1 MRLNKNLDKKLELAD
16 FKPYVVLK
24 REGTNGKGNTTLFI
38 NCLECGGHNKAE
50 ISQTADNE
58 ILYYC
63 HKCNASNGRNANEP
77 ATNFN
82 QLYKDILASNA
93 ITPNQP
99 QPKDNN
105 RQEHETTEKTF
116 KQAFKYYD
124 FDGHISFYKDKFVD
138 AEGHKSFY
146 YRHYDRQGNK
156 IKGLPAEH
164 VHLYNLNNLLKLQ
177 DKSILFL
184 VEGEKDVDSLQAVG
198 IPATSMKPVSRQPLT
213 AKETNFLNS
222 FGKIVMIP
230 DNDSIGADVA
240 TKFSLYINPAKL
252 FLLDIVDIWE
262 NCPTKA
268 DISDYLQLA
277 ETIEH
282 CSFLGYDC
290 LGHLLELKAKPYKEA
305 IEAKPQQKT
314 IEAENSQQ
322 KAIEAEPQQKAIEA
336 ENKQQNKNILPKYFT
351 YISQAE
357 VFTQKYRKDLIYTS
371 ATSWLKYE
379 HLTEGGGYW
388 RIKADKEALA
398 LYQEFTNLQI
408 QLADTEGIQDYIS
421 EVVFPNITDDKEL
434 DKATKAYF
442 RSMRAMQNASYK
454 VLAEAEAM
462 LLLDS
467 CLLDSDAYVLNTP
480 KGIID
485 LHTGDYLTQ
494 AQAKNHYCTHITAY
508 SPSMQGADIWQNFIN
523 DFTCNDADLAEYL
536 QELAGE
542 MVVGE
547 VKEEHLIIAYNQR
560 GRNGKST
567 FFNSLATA
575 LNTYAEH
582 LPSKLI
588 TRNGK
593 YSNKDIYAVEL
604 QGKRL
609 VLLKELGV
617 NERLAENEL
626 KDLFSTD
633 SIKGCRKFCDPVTF
647 KPSHTGVLYTN
658 NLPAIMSDDGGTKRR
673 LQVIPCNAYFP
684 KETAIEN
691 YADYMAEHAG
701 GYIIKWCIEGA
712 KKFIANNYKIKPP
725 KAVLDATADYIAEYD
740 RLLEFINECCYV
752 GEGAKILAGDLY
764 TRYGNWCMEQRT
776 TFRASITTLNRRDFK
791 SRMEEKGFILK
802 RVTKG
807 IEWQGIGLLDNEF

>member
-16 FKPYVVLK
+16 FKPYVVLR

-146 YRHYDRQGNK
+146 YRHYDQQGNK
-156 IKGLPAEH
+156 LNGLPANH
-164 VHLYNLNNLLKLQ
+164 AHLYNLNNLLKLQ
-177 DKSILFL
+177 DKSVLFL
-184 VEGEKDVDSLQAVG
+184 VEGEKDVDSLQAVD
-198 IPATSMKPVSRQPLT
+198 IPASSMKPVSSKSLS
-213 AKETNFLNS
+213 KEECEFLNS
-222 FGKIVMIP
+222 FDKIVMIP

-240 TKFSLYINPAKL
+240 AKFSVYINPAKL
-252 FLLDIVDIWE
+252 FLLDIVAIWE
-262 NCPTKA
+262 DCPTKA
-268 DISDYLQLA
+268 DISDYLQ
-277 ETIEH
+277 EDIVKEQ
-282 CSFLGYDC
+282 CSFLGYDY
-290 LGHLLELKAKPYKEA
+290 LMDLLEFRAKPYKEA
-305 IEAKPQQKT
+305 MMLIKSRYPK
-314 IEAENSQQ
+314 
-322 KAIEAEPQQKAIEA
+322 KEAEPQQKAIEA

-357 VFTQKYRKDLIYTS
+357 VFTQKYKNELMYAN

-398 LYQEFTNLQI
+398 LYQEFTGLQ
-408 QLADTEGIQDYIS
+408 TETAENEETQDFLTQEIFS
-421 EVVFPNITDDKEL
+421 DLTDKEL
-434 DKATKAYF
+434 EKAKKAYF

-542 MVVGE
+542 MLIGE
-547 VKEEHLIIAYNQR
+547 VKEEHLIIAYNQQ

-567 FFNSLATA
+567 YFNSLAKV
-575 LNTYAEH
+575 LNTYAGY
-582 LPSKLI
+582 LPSQLI
-588 TRNGK
+588 TRSGK
-593 YSNKDIYAVEL
+593 YTNMDIHVIEL
-604 QGKRL
+604 QGVRL

-617 NERLAENEL
+617 NERLAENAL

-633 SIKGCRKFCDPVTF
+633 SITGCRKFCDPVTF

-684 KETAIEN
+684 KGTAIEN

>member
-16 FKPYVVLK
+16 FRPYVTMYK
-24 REGTNGKGNTTLFI
+24 EEGKNGRGLDTLFI
-38 NCLECGGHNKAE
+38 HCLEDGCGRPKAE

-58 ILYYC
+58 ILYHCYRC
-63 HKCNASNGRNANEP
+63 SARNGNKAEIP
-77 ATNFN
+77 AYNFN
-82 QLYKDILASNA
+82 QLYKDILAGKA

-105 RQEHETTEKTF
+105 KHETKKTF

-124 FDGHISFYKDKFVD
+124 FDGNISFYKDKFVD
-138 AEGHKSFY
+138 AKGGKDFY
-146 YRHYDRQGNK
+146 CRHYDRQGNK
-156 IKGLPAEH
+156 INHLPAEH

-198 IPATSMKPVSRQPLT
+198 IPATSMKPVSNQPLT
-213 AKETNFLNS
+213 AKETNFLNN
-222 FGKIVMIP
+222 FCKIVMIP
-230 DNDSIGADVA
+230 DNDSPGFTIAIN
-240 TKFSLYINPAKL
+240 FSRYVDPAKL
-252 FLLDIVDIWE
+252 FLLDIVDIWPE
-262 NCPTKA
+262 CPITG

-277 ETIEH
+277 ETIEQ
-282 CSFLGYDC
+282 CSFLGYDT
-290 LGHLLELKAKPYKEA
+290 LMDLLELRAKPYNEAIKMLKSRYPKKEA
-305 IEAKPQQKT
+305 K
-314 IEAENSQQ
+314 
-322 KAIEAEPQQKAIEA
+322 PQQKAIEA
-336 ENKQQNKNILPKYFT
+336 ENSQQNKNILPKYFT
-351 YISQAE
+351 YIGQAE

-388 RIKADKEALA
+388 KIKADNEALS

-434 DKATKAYF
+434 DKATKAYL
-442 RSMRAMQNASYK
+442 RSMRAMQNVSRK

-462 LLLDS
+462 LSVDS

-523 DFTCNDADLAEYL
+523 DFTCNDADLAGYL

-542 MVVGE
+542 MLIGE
-547 VKEEHLIIAYNQR
+547 VKEEHLIIAYNEQ

-567 FFNSLATA
+567 YFNSLAKV
-575 LNTYAEH
+575 LNTYAGY

-588 TRNGK
+588 TRSGK
-593 YSNKDIYAVEL
+593 YNNMDVHVIEL
-604 QGKRL
+604 QGVRL

-617 NERLAENEL
+617 NERLAENAL

-633 SIKGCRKFCDPVTF
+633 SITGCRKFCDPVTF

-684 KETAIEN
+684 KESAIEN

-725 KAVLDATADYIAEYD
+725 KAVLDATAGYIAEYD
-740 RLLEFINECCYV
+740 RLAEFIADCCYV
-752 GEGAKILAGDLY
+752 DGNAKVLAGDLY
-764 TRYGNWCMEQRT
+764 ARYGNWCMEQRT
-776 TFRASITTLNRRDFK
+776 TFRASITTFNRKDFK
-791 SRMEEKGFILK
+791 SRMEEKGFTAK

-807 IEWQGIGLLDNEF
+807 IEWQGIGLSSEDF

>member
-1 MRLNKNLDKKLELAD
+1 M
-16 FKPYVVLK
+16 LK
-24 REGTNGKGNTTLFI
+24 
-38 NCLECGGHNKAE
+38 
-50 ISQTADNE
+50 
-58 ILYYC
+58 ILY
-63 HKCNASNGRNANEP
+63 
-77 ATNFN
+77 
-82 QLYKDILASNA
+82 
-93 ITPNQP
+93 
-99 QPKDNN
+99 PK
-105 RQEHETTEKTF
+105 K
-116 KQAFKYYD
+116 
-124 FDGHISFYKDKFVD
+124 
-138 AEGHKSFY
+138 
-146 YRHYDRQGNK
+146 
-156 IKGLPAEH
+156 
-164 VHLYNLNNLLKLQ
+164 
-177 DKSILFL
+177 
-184 VEGEKDVDSLQAVG
+184 
-198 IPATSMKPVSRQPLT
+198 
-213 AKETNFLNS
+213 
-222 FGKIVMIP
+222 
-230 DNDSIGADVA
+230 
-240 TKFSLYINPAKL
+240 
-252 FLLDIVDIWE
+252 
-262 NCPTKA
+262 
-268 DISDYLQLA
+268 
-277 ETIEH
+277 
-282 CSFLGYDC
+282 
-290 LGHLLELKAKPYKEA
+290 
-305 IEAKPQQKT
+305 
-314 IEAENSQQ
+314 
-322 KAIEAEPQQKAIEA
+322 EAEPQQKAIEA

-357 VFTQKYRKDLIYTS
+357 VFTQKYKNELMYAN

-398 LYQEFTNLQI
+398 LYQEFTGLQ
-408 QLADTEGIQDYIS
+408 TETAENEETQDFLTQEIFS
-421 EVVFPNITDDKEL
+421 DVTDKEL
-434 DKATKAYF
+434 EKAKKAYF

-626 KDLFSTD
+626 KDLFLTD
-633 SIKGCRKFCDPVTF
+633 CIKGCRKFCDPVTF

-684 KETAIEN
+684 KGTAIEN

>member
-1 MRLNKNLDKKLELAD
+1 MRLNKNLDKKLELVD

-82 QLYKDILASNA
+82 QLYKDILAGNA

-105 RQEHETTEKTF
+105 RQEHGTTEKTF

-146 YRHYDRQGNK
+146 YRHYDQQGNK
-156 IKGLPAEH
+156 LKGLPAEH

-177 DKSILFL
+177 DKSVLFL
-184 VEGEKDVDSLQAVG
+184 VEGEKDVDSLQAVD
-198 IPATSMKPVSRQPLT
+198 IPASSMKPVSSKSLS
-213 AKETNFLNS
+213 KEECEFLNS
-222 FGKIVMIP
+222 FDKIVMIP

-240 TKFSLYINPAKL
+240 AKFSVYINPAKL
-252 FLLDIVDIWE
+252 FLLDIVAIWE
-262 NCPTKA
+262 DCPTKA
-268 DISDYLQLA
+268 DISDYLQ
-277 ETIEH
+277 EDIVKEQ
-282 CSFLGYDC
+282 CSFLGYDS
-290 LGHLLELKAKPYKEA
+290 LMDLLEFRAKPYKEA
-305 IEAKPQQKT
+305 IKMLKSRYPKK
-314 IEAENSQQ
+314 EAEN
-322 KAIEAEPQQKAIEA
+322 
-336 ENKQQNKNILPKYFT
+336 NQQNKNILPKYFT

-357 VFTQKYRKDLIYTS
+357 VFTQKYKNELMYAN

-398 LYQEFTNLQI
+398 LYQEFTGLQTETAENEET
-408 QLADTEGIQDYIS
+408 QDFLAQEIFSDLT
-421 EVVFPNITDDKEL
+421 DKEL
-434 DKATKAYF
+434 EKAKKAYF

-494 AQAKNHYCTHITAY
+494 AQAKKHYCTRITSY
-508 SPSMQGADIWQNFIN
+508 SPSMQGRDIWEQFLLA
-523 DFTCNDADLAEYL
+523 FTCNDSNLVNYL

-542 MVVGE
+542 MLIGE
-547 VKEEHLIIAYNQR
+547 VKEEHLIIAYNQQ

-567 FFNSLATA
+567 YFNSLAKV
-575 LNTYAEH
+575 LNTYAGH
-582 LPSKLI
+582 LPSQLI
-588 TRNGK
+588 TRSGK
-593 YSNKDIYAVEL
+593 YTNMDIHVIEL
-604 QGKRL
+604 QGVRL

-617 NERLAENEL
+617 NERLAENAL

-633 SIKGCRKFCDPVTF
+633 SITGCRKFCDPVTF

-673 LQVIPCNAYFP
+673 LQVIPCNAYFS
-684 KETAIEN
+684 KESAIEN
-691 YADYMAEHAG
+691 YADYLAENAG
-701 GYIIKWCIEGA
+701 GYILKWCIEGA
-712 KKFIANNYKIKPP
+712 KKFISNNYKIEPP
-725 KAVLDATADYIAEYD
+725 QAVIDATAGYIAEYD
-740 RLLEFINECCYV
+740 RLAEFIEDCCYV
-752 GEGAKILAGDLY
+752 DGNAKVLASDLY
-764 TRYGNWCMEQRT
+764 ARYGSWCTEQRT
-776 TFRASITTLNRRDFK
+776 TFRASITTFNRKDFK
-791 SRMEEKGFILK
+791 SRMEEKGFTTK

-807 IEWQGIGLLDNEF
+807 IEWQGIGLLSEDF

>member
-1 MRLNKNLDKKLELAD
+1 MRLNKNLDKKLELTD
-16 FKPYVVLK
+16 FRPYVTMYK
-24 REGTNGKGNTTLFI
+24 EEGKNGRGLDTLFI
-38 NCLECGGHNKAE
+38 HCLECGRPKAE

-58 ILYYC
+58 ILYHCYRC
-63 HKCNASNGRNANEP
+63 DARNGNKAGIP
-77 ATNFN
+77 ADNFN
-82 QLYKDILASNA
+82 QLYKDILAGKA
-93 ITPNQP
+93 ITPSQP
-99 QPKDNN
+99 QPKGNN
-105 RQEHETTEKTF
+105 H
-116 KQAFKYYD
+116 KQQDLKKELVHTYTYYD
-124 FDGHISFYKDKFVD
+124 FNGRVSYYRDKYVD
-138 AEGHKSFY
+138 AEGEKDFY
-146 YRHYDRQGNK
+146 FWKGKDWRGRK
-156 IKGLPAEH
+156 IYGLPVNHA
-164 VHLYNLNNLLKLQ
+164 HLYNLNNLLKLQ
-177 DKSILFL
+177 DKSVLFL

-198 IPATSMKPVSRQPLT
+198 IPATSMKPVSSQPLT

-230 DNDSIGADVA
+230 DNDSPGFTIAIN
-240 TKFSLYINPAKL
+240 FSRYVDPAKL
-252 FLLDIVDIWE
+252 FLLDIVELWPE
-262 NCPTKA
+262 CPITG
-268 DISDYLQLA
+268 DISDYLQSA
-277 ETIEH
+277 ETIEQ
-282 CSFLGYDC
+282 CSFLGYDF
-290 LGHLLELKAKPYKEA
+290 LMDLLELKAKPYKEA
-305 IEAKPQQKT
+305 IKMLKSRYPKKEAKP
-314 IEAENSQQ
+314 QQ
-322 KAIEAEPQQKAIEA
+322 KAIEAEPQQKTIEV
-336 ENKQQNKNILPKYFT
+336 ENSQQNKNILPRYFT

-357 VFTQKYRKDLIYTS
+357 VFTQEYKNELMYAN

-398 LYQEFTNLQI
+398 LYQEFTGLQI
-408 QLADTEGIQDYIS
+408 ETAENEETQDFLTKEIFS
-421 EVVFPNITDDKEL
+421 DLTDKEL
-434 DKATKAYF
+434 EKAKKAYF

-494 AQAKNHYCTHITAY
+494 VQAKNHYCTHITAY

-684 KETAIEN
+684 KESAIEN
-691 YADYMAEHAG
+691 YADYLAENAG

>member
-1 MRLNKNLDKKLELAD
+1 MRLNQNLDKKLELMD

-38 NCLECGGHNKAE
+38 DCLECGGHNKAE

-82 QLYKDILASNA
+82 QLYKDILTCKA
-93 ITPNQP
+93 ITPSQP

-105 RQEHETTEKTF
+105 RQEPKRTF

-124 FDGHISFYKDKFVD
+124 FNGRISFYKDKFVD
-138 AEGHKSFY
+138 AERHKSFY
-146 YRHYDRQGNK
+146 YRHYDQQGNK
-156 IKGLPAEH
+156 LKGLPAEH

-177 DKSILFL
+177 DKSVLFL
-184 VEGEKDVDSLQAVG
+184 VEGEKDVDSLLVAG
-198 IPATSMKPVSRQPLT
+198 IPATSMKPVSSQPLT

-222 FGKIVMIP
+222 FTKIVMIP
-230 DNDSIGADVA
+230 DNDSIGFTIA
-240 TKFSLYINPAKL
+240 TKFSVYINHAKL
-252 FLLDIVDIWE
+252 FLLDIVELWPE
-262 NCPTKA
+262 CPIA
-268 DISDYLQLA
+268 GDISDYLQLA
-277 ETIEH
+277 ETIEQY
-282 CSFLGYDC
+282 SFLGYDS
-290 LGHLLELKAKPYKEA
+290 LVDILELKAKPYEEAIKMLKSRYPKKEA
-305 IEAKPQQKT
+305 K
-314 IEAENSQQ
+314 
-322 KAIEAEPQQKAIEA
+322 PQQKAIEA
-336 ENKQQNKNILPKYFT
+336 ENSQQNKNILPRYFT
-351 YISQAE
+351 YISQAD
-357 VFTQKYRKDLIYTS
+357 VFTQEYKNELRYAN
-371 ATSWLKYE
+371 ATGWLKYE

-398 LYQEFTNLQI
+398 LYQEFTGLQI
-408 QLADTEGIQDYIS
+408 ETAENEETQDFLTKEIFS
-421 EVVFPNITDDKEL
+421 DLTDKEL
-434 DKATKAYF
+434 EKAKKAYF

-494 AQAKNHYCTHITAY
+494 EQAKNHYCTHITAY

-684 KETAIEN
+684 KESAIEN
-691 YADYMAEHAG
+691 YADYLAENAG

-725 KAVLDATADYIAEYD
+725 QAVIDATADYIAEYD

-791 SRMEEKGFILK
+791 SRIEEKGFILK

>member
-1 MRLNKNLDKKLELAD
+1 MRLNKNLDKKLELMD

-82 QLYKDILASNA
+82 QLYKDILAGKA
-93 ITPNQP
+93 ITPSQP

-105 RQEHETTEKTF
+105 RQEHETTKRTF

-124 FDGHISFYKDKFVD
+124 FNGRISFYKDKFVD

-146 YRHYDRQGNK
+146 YRHHDHQGNK

-177 DKSILFL
+177 DKSVLFL
-184 VEGEKDVDSLQAVG
+184 VEGEKDVDSLQAVD
-198 IPATSMKPVSRQPLT
+198 IPASSMKPVSSKSLS
-213 AKETNFLNS
+213 KEECEFLNS
-222 FGKIVMIP
+222 FDKIVMIP

-240 TKFSLYINPAKL
+240 AKFSVYINPAKL
-252 FLLDIVDIWE
+252 FLLDIVAIWE
-262 NCPTKA
+262 DCPTKA
-268 DISDYLQLA
+268 DISDYLQ
-277 ETIEH
+277 EDIVKEQY
-282 CSFLGYDC
+282 SFLGYDY
-290 LGHLLELKAKPYKEA
+290 LRDLLEFRAKPYKEA
-305 IEAKPQQKT
+305 IKMLKSRYPK
-314 IEAENSQQ
+314 
-322 KAIEAEPQQKAIEA
+322 KEAEPQQKAIEA

-357 VFTQKYRKDLIYTS
+357 VFTQKYKNELMYAN

-398 LYQEFTNLQI
+398 LYQEFTGLQ
-408 QLADTEGIQDYIS
+408 AETAENEETQDFLTQEIFS
-421 EVVFPNITDDKEL
+421 DLTDKEL
-434 DKATKAYF
+434 EKAKKAYF

-467 CLLDSDAYVLNTP
+467 CLLDSDAYALNTP

-542 MVVGE
+542 MLIGE
-547 VKEEHLIIAYNQR
+547 VKEEHLIIAYNQQ

-567 FFNSLATA
+567 YFNSLAKV

-691 YADYMAEHAG
+691 YADYMTEQAG

-725 KAVLDATADYIAEYD
+725 KAVLDATADYITEYD

-791 SRMEEKGFILK
+791 SRMEEKGFVLK

-807 IEWQGIGLLDNEF
+807 IEWQGIGLSDNEF